1 MRIQSQSN
9 TNFQAYKIARVSTE
23 LKGRGVS
30 DIDICLLTREDRNF
44 LNKLE
49 KKIDYRTLFP
59 KLSLAL
65 QRRWQKVLAYC
76 IACAHDPDNRT
87 YVALHDGKPCG
98 IMTYTEDSSFYLE
111 GLCAIP
117 QEKNK
122 KVPFTGD
129 TLLYQLFKDAFAA
142 GASDIKLKAV
152 TDGPFDVVKKYE
164 SRGFK
169 KNPASQT
176 YTEMRCNKHKI
187 KEQLEEYPY
196 TLDYTELEPEK
207 INLDDTLD

>member
-1 MRIQSQSN
+1 MKIQSQN
-9 TNFQAYKIARVSTE
+9 NVNFQAYKIARVSTE
-23 LKGRGVS
+23 LKGRGLS
-30 DIDICLLTREDRNF
+30 DIDICILTREDRTF
-44 LNKLE
+44 LDKLE
-49 KKIDYRTLFP
+49 KKVDYKKLFP
-59 KLSLAL
+59 KLSEAL
-65 QRRWQKVLAYC
+65 QRRWQKVLTYC
-76 IACAHDPDNRT
+76 IACAHDPDNKT

-98 IMTYTEDSSFYLE
+98 IMTYTEGNSFYLE

-129 TLLYQLFKDAFAA
+129 TLLFQLFRDAFNF

-164 SRGFK
+164 ARGFK
-169 KNPASQT
+169 KNPASQI

-187 KEQLEEYPY
+187 KEQLEEYPF

-207 INLDDTLD
+207 IKLDDTLD

>member
-1 MRIQSQSN
+1 MKINSQNN
-9 TNFQAYKIARVSTE
+9 TNFQAYKIARVTTE
-23 LKGRGVS
+23 LKGRDVS
-30 DIDICLLTREDRNF
+30 DIEIYRLTRDDRTF

-49 KKIDYRTLFP
+49 KQIDYTKLFP
-59 KLSLAL
+59 KLTAAL
-65 QRRWQKVLAYC
+65 QRRWQKVLTYC
-76 IACAHDPDNRT
+76 IACAHDPDNKS
-87 YVALHDGKPCG
+87 YIALHKGKPCG

-129 TLLYQLFKDAFAA
+129 TLLYQLFRDAFAY

-169 KNPASQT
+169 KNPASVQ

-187 KEQLEEYPY
+187 KEQLEEFPF
-196 TLDYTELEPEK
+196 TLEYEELEPENIK
-207 INLDDTLD
+207 LDDTLD